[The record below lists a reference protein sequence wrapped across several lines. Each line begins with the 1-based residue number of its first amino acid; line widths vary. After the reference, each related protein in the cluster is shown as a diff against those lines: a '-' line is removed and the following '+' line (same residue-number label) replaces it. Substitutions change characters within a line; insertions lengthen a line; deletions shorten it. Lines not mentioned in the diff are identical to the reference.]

1 MAETRMAYHIWDDE
15 SGNVI
20 AKYGTQDEAV
30 GFLQHMLEAY
40 GARSVSEL
48 AIIEY
53 PSDGSAPVTLLE
65 GAEFLAQ
72 RTIPA

>member
-1 MAETRMAYHIWDDE
+1 MAAARRAYQIWDDA
-15 SGNVI
+15 SGNII

-30 GFLQHMLEAY
+30 SFLQTMLKAN
-40 GARSVSEL
+40 GASSVLDL

-65 GAEFLAQ
+65 GADLLAQ
-72 RTIPA
+72 RPVPA

>member
-1 MAETRMAYHIWDDE
+1 MAATRLAYQVWDDE
-15 SGNVI
+15 SGNII
-20 AKYGTQDEAV
+20 AKYGTHDEAV
-30 GFLQHMLEAY
+30 GFLQHMLETH
-40 GARSVSEL
+40 GERSVREL

-72 RTIPA
+72 CTVPA

>member
-1 MAETRMAYHIWDDE
+1 MAYQVWDDE
-15 SGNVI
+15 SGNII
-20 AKYGTQDEAV
+20 AKYGTRDAAV

-40 GARSVSEL
+40 GERSVREL

-65 GAEFLAQ
+65 GAEFLAH
-72 RTIPA
+72 RTVPA

>member
-1 MAETRMAYHIWDDE
+1 MAAAKLAYQIWDDE
-15 SGNVI
+15 SGNII
-20 AKYGTQDEAV
+20 AKYGTHDEAV
-30 GFLQHMLEAY
+30 GFLQAMLAANGE
-40 GARSVSEL
+40 GSVVAL

-72 RTIPA
+72 CPVPA